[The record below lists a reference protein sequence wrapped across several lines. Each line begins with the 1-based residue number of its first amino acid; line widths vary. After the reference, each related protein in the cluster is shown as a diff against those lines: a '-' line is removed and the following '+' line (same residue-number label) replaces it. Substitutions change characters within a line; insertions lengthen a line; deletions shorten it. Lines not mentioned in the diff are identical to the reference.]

1 MTRLWSGLDV
11 TKRFALIALVA
22 ITLVATTYFLMK
34 SAEPNWT
41 VLYSDLSEPD
51 AIAITESLKKSG
63 YEYKLSDDKKAVLV
77 PVEKQDELRVFVA
90 ENDLI
95 KDSNPGFELLDNLQ
109 LGSTEFKNQ
118 LTKQRIFQGEL
129 TRSIERINGIKKA
142 RVQLAEPE
150 RSVFQDQDELPS
162 ASVMLILEPGYKL
175 KSSQVKAIKNLVA
188 YSVPRLTAERVFIT
202 DQAGNSLTD
211 EIEKSSSDI
220 ESFRTN
226 FENQTAQ
233 KVQSVLDKIV
243 GKGNATVQ
251 VSADID
257 FNSARSTIESYTP
270 ITPDSKQGVLTSE
283 QTESELYDNPG
294 SAPSVPK
301 EGSGTETAA
310 TTTTAPT
317 STGGKNLN
325 YQKQRVS
332 ATYSVSKEIKQV
344 VYAPGSVK
352 RMTIAVA
359 VNKILTEKEKT
370 ELTNLITTASGVNP
384 ERGDVVNVSS
394 LQFQSVDDEEQAQK
408 AAMEA
413 YQKDSQTDMIFNKV
427 LPMSIV
433 LILGLGALFV
443 LSSFIKK
450 MGSAPVYTGSEEM
463 YIPNGGYEERSMP
476 MIRNDYGDSVSVG
489 SLPDLDVKLD
499 PEFDKIKHD
508 LCDTILSDPEEASKI
523 LISYIKE

>member
-1 MTRLWSGLDV
+1 MGRLWSGLDI

-22 ITLVATTYFLMK
+22 ITLVASTYFLMK
-34 SAEPNWT
+34 STEPNWT
-41 VLYSDLSEPD
+41 VLYSDLTEPD
-51 AIAITESLKKSG
+51 AVAITESLKKSG
-63 YEYKLSDDKKAVLV
+63 YEYKLSEDKKAILV

-129 TRSIERINGIKKA
+129 TRSIEKINGVKKA

-150 RSVFQDQDELPS
+150 RSVFQDEDELPS
-162 ASVMLILEPGYKL
+162 ASVMLILDPGYKL
-175 KSSQVKAIKNLVA
+175 KSNQVKAIKNLVA
-188 YSVPRLTAERVFIT
+188 YSVPRMTPDRVFIT

-226 FENQTAQ
+226 FEAQTAQ
-233 KVQSVLDKIV
+233 KVQNVLDKIV
-243 GKGNATVQ
+243 GNGNATVQ

-257 FNSARSTIESYTP
+257 FNSAKSTIESYTP
-270 ITPDSKQGVLTSE
+270 VTPDSKQGVLTSE

-294 SAPSVPK
+294 SAASASK
-301 EGSGTETAA
+301 EA
-310 TTTTAPT
+310 TTSAT
-317 STGGKNLN
+317 STSGAKNLN

-332 ATYSVSKEIKQV
+332 ATYSVSKEVKQV
-344 VYAPGSVK
+344 IYAPGSVK

-370 ELTNLITTASGVNP
+370 ELTNLITTASGVNS

-394 LQFQSVDDEEQAQK
+394 LQFQSVDDEAQAQK
-408 AAMEA
+408 TAMEE
-413 YQKDSQTDMIFNKV
+413 YQKDSQTDMIFNKI
-427 LPMSIV
+427 LPMSVV

-450 MGSAPVYTGSEEM
+450 MGSTPSYVGSEEM
-463 YIPNGGYEERSMP
+463 YIPSGGYEERGMP
-476 MIRNDYGDSVSVG
+476 MLRSDMGDSLPIG

>member
-1 MTRLWSGLDV
+1 MKDDIARLWSGLDI
-11 TKRFALIALVA
+11 TKRFALVALVA

-34 SAEPNWT
+34 STEPNWT

-51 AIAITESLKKSG
+51 AVAITESLKKSG
-63 YEYKLSDDKKAVLV
+63 YEYKLSEDKKAILV
-77 PVEKQDELRVFVA
+77 PIEKQDELRVFVA

-95 KDSNPGFELLDNLQ
+95 KDSNPGFELLDNMQ
-109 LGSTEFKNQ
+109 LGSTDFKNQ

-129 TRSIERINGIKKA
+129 TRSIERINGVKKA
-142 RVQLAEPE
+142 RVQLAQPE
-150 RSVFQDQDELPS
+150 RSVFQDDDELPT

-175 KSSQVKAIKNLVA
+175 KSNQVKAIKNLVA
-188 YSVPRLTAERVFIT
+188 YSVPRMTPDKVFIT

-243 GKGNATVQ
+243 GNGNATVQ

-270 ITPDSKQGVLTSE
+270 VTPDSKQGVLTSE

-294 SAPSVPK
+294 SAASQSK
-301 EGSGTETAA
+301 EAA
-310 TTTTAPT
+310 TTATA
-317 STGGKNLN
+317 SGGKNLN

-370 ELTNLITTASGVNP
+370 ELTNLITTASGVNT

-394 LQFQSVDDEEQAQK
+394 LQFQSVDDEAQAQQ
-408 AAMEA
+408 AAMTE
-413 YQKDSQTDMIFNKV
+413 YQKDSQNDMIFNKI

-433 LILGLGALFV
+433 LILGLGALVV

-450 MGSAPVYTGSEEM
+450 MGSGPVYTGSEEM
-463 YIPNGGYEERSMP
+463 YIPNSGGYEERSMP
-476 MIRNDYGDSVSVG
+476 MIRNDYGESVSVG